1 MNAMLGH
8 PTAAA
13 LMLLVSVL
21 SSPMLHADGS
31 PGTIEEMGARAARRA
46 KLVAELLDEGA
57 GNEALA
63 EAERL
68 RSDFPTVAEN
78 VLAPLRSAMVLHA
91 ESGTSQDAPSHDG
104 GIGGWFARRVVGFY
118 RLFVGPAL
126 GARCALEPSCSQY
139 FLEASR
145 RHGVFGLPMIADRFV
160 REPVASASDRWVR
173 NAKGELK
180 HPDPVSDHDGW
191 FSREAE

>member
-31 PGTIEEMGARAARRA
+31 PDAIEEMGARAARRA

-57 GNEALA
+57 GKEALA

-78 VLAPLRSAMVLHA
+78 VLEPLSSAMAPHA
-91 ESGTSQDAPSHDG
+91 ESGTSQDVPSPGG

-145 RHGVFGLPMIADRFV
+145 RHGVFGIPMIADRFV

-173 NAKGELK
+173 NAKGKLK

-191 FSREAE
+191 FSKGAE